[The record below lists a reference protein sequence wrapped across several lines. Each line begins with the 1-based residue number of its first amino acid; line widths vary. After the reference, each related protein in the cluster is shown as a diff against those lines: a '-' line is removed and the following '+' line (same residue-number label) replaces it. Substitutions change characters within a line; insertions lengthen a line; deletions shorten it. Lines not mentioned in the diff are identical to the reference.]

1 MQLTNF
7 CFSEIMF
14 VSLLVSELELK
25 THALELFLH
34 ISIMYV
40 FVVVVVCCNKYPDT
54 DKRVLFSQGVCS

>member
-1 MQLTNF
+1 
-7 CFSEIMF
+7 MF